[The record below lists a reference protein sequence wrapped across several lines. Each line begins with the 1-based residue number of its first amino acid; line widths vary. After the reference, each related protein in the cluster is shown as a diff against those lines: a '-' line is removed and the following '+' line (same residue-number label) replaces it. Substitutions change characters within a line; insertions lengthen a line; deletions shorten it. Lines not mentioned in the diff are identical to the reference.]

1 MKNVALLLEQLI
13 LAVTWITLYEMTFSK
28 ARHLKPAIKVLFVVV
43 IGSTAYFV
51 GNTDLD
57 IFIPLLNITVGCFF
71 NGIGARRCWREVIA
85 ENISSYMI
93 TRFLW
98 LGTTALSLLIFN
110 ILHLSHD
117 IWLECLSN
125 CILQLLVC
133 IFLCK
138 CVDLHKWEIFLSKYS
153 LLIIT
158 IAGAMFA
165 VSLSIIIMPYIQQKR
180 EVSMLASVVITGSV
194 AILLIWVRS
203 EYQRQQEE
211 AAQLKH
217 IEELVRDAHQYKEVI
232 PAVEWKLI
240 TMRDAGAAG
249 EHNWAM
255 AEELGIAIEE
265 VRAMRRGF
273 SRESVVKLAE
283 EQDFT
288 STGLLLLDGQ
298 LQMKRQEAAG
308 EGIAFDCVV
317 TSPAAVLVKE
327 GVLDQFRLQQVIGD
341 LLRNALRAIR
351 AGGGE
356 DRRMLLVLGETREGY
371 QIKLCDTGLPFP
383 EEVLRNFGRRG
394 LTTGG
399 SGHGLADL
407 CEIMAQCG
415 GSIQVTE
422 HEAGSFTKT
431 ITLTMDGR
439 AVLSVSSPLA
449 GVEYVR
455 SLVPEAV
462 GEGSP

>member
-1 MKNVALLLEQLI
+1 MKTAFIVERIVLAFTWTLLHRKLFPGSGLRRPAFSIVHILLLSICSCWIGITIGKQFLPFVCVCVSGCLNGIAIKRIRSQNIVEAIFTYLITKMLWGISLYLSFFLLIVIKPLEHDLVSGICASAIQIALCFVCTHYINASYWQIATSKYYTGIMTAFGVLFIISHGILANRETEQQREFYIYILAISALVGLI
-13 LAVTWITLYEMTFSK
+13 LIMWAKGTYE
-28 ARHLKPAIKVLFVVV
+28 
-43 IGSTAYFV
+43 
-51 GNTDLD
+51 
-57 IFIPLLNITVGCFF
+57 
-71 NGIGARRCWREVIA
+71 
-85 ENISSYMI
+85 
-93 TRFLW
+93 
-98 LGTTALSLLIFN
+98 
-110 ILHLSHD
+110 
-117 IWLECLSN
+117 
-125 CILQLLVC
+125 
-133 IFLCK
+133 
-138 CVDLHKWEIFLSKYS
+138 
-153 LLIIT
+153 
-158 IAGAMFA
+158 
-165 VSLSIIIMPYIQQKR
+165 QQK
-180 EVSMLASVVITGSV
+180 I
-194 AILLIWVRS
+194 
-203 EYQRQQEE
+203 EE
-211 AAQLKH
+211 AQSKH

-240 TMRDAGAAG
+240 TMRDAVAAG

-356 DRRMLLVLGETREGY
+356 DRRMLLVLGETQEGY

-407 CEIMAQCG
+407 CEIMARCG